1 MTTDFNG
8 DRSNWKHPRPS
19 LSEILR
25 PEALTDLTLPMPTI
39 ERLQRG
45 IETGSMVNMLFY
57 GPPGSGKT
65 SAAKIF
71 INAIGDCLAINRAS
85 KTSPNLSKYIQ
96 NVVGRVGWNM
106 CFVDEA
112 HLISKPEQI
121 ALPNTMEWLSDNRH
135 FIFAATDIMK
145 LIPTLRSRL
154 MEISFEVAQKDREE
168 VQKRL
173 MKRYENILPANGFE
187 FDQVRIK
194 QIIDAHFPDLRAI
207 ANNIEFECG

>member
-8 DRSNWKHPRPS
+8 DRSNWKRPRPS

-45 IETGSMVNMLFY
+45 IETGSMPNLLFC
-57 GPPGSGKT
+57 GPLGSGKT
-65 SAAKIF
+65 SAANIF
-71 INAIGDCLAINRAS
+71 LNAIGWCSKINRAS
-85 KTSPNLSKYIQ
+85 KTSPNLPKYLQ
-96 NVVGRVGWNM
+96 GVAGRAAKGA

-112 HLISKPEQI
+112 DLIAKPDQI
-121 ALPNTMEWLSDNRH
+121 ALPDIIDCCCRRR
-135 FIFAATDIMK
+135 FIFAATGITK

-154 MEISFEVAQKDREE
+154 MEISFEVAPKDREE

-187 FDQVRIK
+187 FDKGRIK
-194 QIIDAHFPDLRAI
+194 QIIDAHFPDLRSI
-207 ANNIEFECG
+207 ANNIEFEFG